1 MSGKNFSEFRVFLEL
16 QRRNEISGSNTQVNR
31 IPLFVTEIGISTNKT
46 VMNMGVPFVGMVRG
60 ESLKLAFDVGMS
72 EKTINMSGMLLGQT
86 IIKDKG
92 GDNLK
97 EVTLTSFEMAQL
109 LHSYTDASSLQD
121 DQNIAKIV
129 FLIPSRADENFEYHT
144 GYDGNTDINQL
155 PLIPF
160 SWKNRLYDNDFAI
173 GVGDGK
179 QHFTPYTDNSKAVV
193 GMTGFIRSFSTQ
205 ITASDFPAISF
216 SLDFE
221 EAMVIGDNPFD

>member
-1 MSGKNFSEFRVFLEL
+1 MSGENFSEFRVFLEL
-16 QRRNEISGSNTQVNR
+16 QRRNEIDGSSAQVNR
-31 IPLFVTEIGISTNKT
+31 IPLFVSEIGVSTNKT

-72 EKTINMSGMLLGQT
+72 EKTINISGTLLGQS
-86 IIKDKG
+86 IAKDKG

-97 EVTLTSFEMAQL
+97 QVNLTSFEMAQL
-109 LHSYTDASSLQD
+109 IHSYTDASTLQD

-129 FLIPSRADENFEYHT
+129 FLIPSRANHNFEYHT
-144 GYDGNTDINQL
+144 GVDENTDINDL

-160 SWKNRLYDNDFAI
+160 SWKNRLYDNDFAV

-179 QHFTPYTDNSKAVV
+179 AHFTPYSDNTSATV

-205 ITASDFPAISF
+205 INAQDFPAIAF

-221 EAMVIGDNPFD
+221 EAVVIGDNPFD